1 MIFVHLAPMPE
12 KYKKWGSKPRGV
24 SQRRLAMEWLKGN
37 AVDGAFYFA
46 DDDNTFDP
54 DLFEQVREN

>member
-1 MIFVHLAPMPE
+1 MPE
-12 KYKKWGSKPRGV
+12 KYKKWGNKPRGV

-54 DLFEQVREN
+54 DLFEQVS

>member
-1 MIFVHLAPMPE
+1 MPE
-12 KYKKWGSKPRGV
+12 KYQKWGSKPRGV
-24 SQRRLAMEWLKGN
+24 SQRLLAMEWLKGN

-54 DLFEQVREN
+54 DLFEQVS